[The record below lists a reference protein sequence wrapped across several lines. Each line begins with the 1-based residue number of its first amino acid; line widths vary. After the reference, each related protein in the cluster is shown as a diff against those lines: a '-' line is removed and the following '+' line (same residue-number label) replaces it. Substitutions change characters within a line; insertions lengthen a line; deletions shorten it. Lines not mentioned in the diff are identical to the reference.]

1 MIRISLTQFLTFS
14 LTENGASRAKYVRK
28 VKYDPYMPGGDY
40 WKKLRETIKDT

>member
-40 WKKLRETIKDT
+40 WKN

>member
-1 MIRISLTQFLTFS
+1 MIRISLYSIPFS

-40 WKKLRETIKDT
+40 WKN